1 MANFDQFDLGRGFR
15 SYFEIVPA
23 LDAATTHEVF
33 RIRHDVYCRDLGYE
47 PVRPDERETDAFDI
61 RSQHCLLRTVSTP
74 KVSVGCTRVVTHD
87 TNNPDAPF
95 PFEITC
101 RDSLH
106 RHIIDPSRLSRTHI
120 GEVSRL
126 AVSAPYR
133 RRKGERNSPEPSIT
147 PDFEIPQQPRF
158 PYVPIALYLS
168 AIEMARRNNIE
179 VLFILT
185 EPRLAE
191 HFCRTGVQLK
201 QIGDPIEHRGLR
213 IPSMLDVRHT
223 IQHMRKMVLPIWHV
237 IQHEIEAAHAAQQ
250 QNESSIV

>member
-23 LDAATTHEVF
+23 LDKVCTDEVF
-33 RIRHDVYCRDLGYE
+33 RIRHEVYCQDLGYE
-47 PVRPDERETDAFDI
+47 QIRPDGLETDAFDH
-61 RSQHCLLRTVSTP
+61 RSHHYLLRSVRNP
-74 KVSVGCTRVVTHD
+74 KMAVGCARLVTSD
-87 TNNPDAPF
+87 AINPDACF
-95 PFEITC
+95 PFEESC

-106 RHIIDPSRLSRTHI
+106 RHIIDPSKLSRAHI

-126 AVSAPYR
+126 AVRAPFR
-133 RRKGERNSPEPSIT
+133 RRKGEQSNPSPSIT
-147 PDFEIPQQPRF
+147 PDFDLPQQPRF
-158 PYVPIALYLS
+158 PYVPIALYLG
-168 AIEMARRNNIE
+168 AIELARRNNIE

-191 HFCRTGVQLK
+191 HFCRAGVQLK
-201 QIGDPIEHRGLR
+201 QIGDPIEHRGQR

-237 IQHEIEAAHAAQQ
+237 IQHEIEAGFAEQKQ
-250 QNESSIV
+250 RDQSEV